1 MNNFL
6 LQILVEKNAKIAVAE
21 SCTGG
26 LLGSE
31 FTNIQGSSEIFL
43 GGIIAYNNIIK
54 KNVLNV
60 PFETLNLYT
69 EYSKEC
75 VLEMAQ
81 NIMSIFK
88 SNIAISVSAKLP
100 INTDI
105 NTTISGYYCIII
117 KDYSINFYTINTK
130 DYLNLSR
137 QIQKEKLV
145 QETLHNLKSLDYF
158 QN

>member
-81 NIMSIFK
+81 NVMSIFK

-105 NTTISGYYCIII
+105 NTISGYYCIII

-145 QETLHNLKSLDYF
+145 QEILHNLKSLDYF